1 MLVSLF
7 CLVSLSIIIVNGC
20 VYLICSDGTLKS
32 TSLVPNPL
40 NADHEVGKPESSQ
53 QPEVFYMTSDIG
65 NKPLHPYSSVELGPQ
80 EVRYYDNS
88 DSFVYVMH

>member
-1 MLVSLF
+1 M
-7 CLVSLSIIIVNGC
+7 
-20 VYLICSDGTLKS
+20 YLICSDGTLKS
-32 TSLVPNPL
+32 TSSVPNPL
-40 NADHEVGKPESSQ
+40 NANHEVGKPESSQ

-65 NKPLHPYSSVELGPQ
+65 NKLSHPYSSVELGPQ